1 MVCSNPAPDAIRK
14 AVEEWRTGSRLTE
27 YRKAFAASA
36 VKSIG
41 GETGSGTSTLTD
53 QEQIIALVQQ
63 EVKAMS
69 GGNPDD
75 FFAILADD
83 AVLMPPGIGAKKGTA
98 LRGWMRDFIQ
108 NFAVEWLQW
117 VSVETVI
124 SGDLAFHSY
133 AYSWRVTRRSAG
145 APTVAPGKGIHLF
158 RRRPRGPCTLT
169 P

>member
-1 MVCSNPAPDAIRK
+1 M
-14 AVEEWRTGSRLTE
+14 
-27 YRKAFAASA
+27 
-36 VKSIG
+36 
-41 GETGSGTSTLTD
+41 SGTSTLTD

-83 AVLMPPGIGAKKGTA
+83 AVLMPPGIGPKKGTA

-133 AYSWRVTRRSAG
+133 AYSWRVTRKSGG
-145 APTVAPGKGIHLF
+145 APTVAHGKGIHIF
-158 RRRPRGPCTLT
+158 RRDPGGPWKLAREMWNAS
-169 P
+169 PAPPDLSR